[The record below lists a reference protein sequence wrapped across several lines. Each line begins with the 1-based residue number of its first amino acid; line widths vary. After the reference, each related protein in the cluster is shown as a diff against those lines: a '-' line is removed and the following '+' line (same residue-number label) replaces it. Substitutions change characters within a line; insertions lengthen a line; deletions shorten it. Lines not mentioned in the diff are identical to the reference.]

1 MAITLKQLKAWDT
14 NTLYNMP
21 KKPLKAYRF
30 SLTLSLIITLFIMLL
45 NAGLLLLFSNENLF
59 TTDKTLPVVVSLAVI
74 FSVCFLLLN
83 FGAEKFIY
91 NQIRAF
97 YKDLEVN
104 FSNDPNDILI
114 TDDMD
119 ALLKNVK
126 EVAQQRS
133 VEIDSLKNQAAFRRE
148 FLGNI
153 AHELKT
159 PLFTVQGYILTL
171 LDGAMKDKAVNKK
184 YLSRASK
191 GVERLIYIVKDLDLL
206 TNLEKGNTELE
217 LSSFDVLDL
226 IQNVFDMLEMQA
238 SKSNINLEFDKKYEQ
253 TIFVHADLERV
264 QQVLT
269 NLIMNSIKYGKTKG
283 TTEVSVQPIYE
294 NKIIVRIR
302 DNGEGIKE
310 EHLPRLFERFYRVDK
325 SGNRRMGGS
334 GLGLA
339 IVKHIIEAHGEQ
351 IFVESQAEIGS
362 EFSFTLQRGEVNL
375 EV

>member
-1 MAITLKQLKAWDT
+1 
-14 NTLYNMP
+14 MP

-30 SLTLSLIITLFIMLL
+30 SLTLSLLITLFVIVL
-45 NAGLLLLFSNENLF
+45 NAGLLVLFSDKNLL
-59 TTDKTLPVVVSLAVI
+59 TKDNILPIALSGSVI
-74 FSVCFLLLN
+74 FFVCFLLLN

-91 NQIRAF
+91 KQIRTF
-97 YKDLEVN
+97 YKDLEPN
-104 FSNDPNDILI
+104 ISGELNDILI
-114 TDDMD
+114 TNDMD

-133 VEIDSLKNQAAFRRE
+133 VEIDSLKDQAAFRRE

-171 LDGAMKDKAVNKK
+171 LDGAMKDKTVTKK

-191 GVERLIYIVKDLDLL
+191 GVERLVYIVKDLDLL
-206 TNLEKGNTELE
+206 TNLEKGNTELD
-217 LSSFDVLDL
+217 LVKFDVVDL
-226 IQNVFDMLEMQA
+226 IQNVFDMLEMRA
-238 SKSNINLEFDKKYEQ
+238 SKSNINLEFDKKYDAP
-253 TIFVHADLERV
+253 ILVYADVERV

-269 NLIMNSIKYGKTKG
+269 NLIMNSIKYGKNKG
-283 TTEVSVQPIYE
+283 TTEISVQPIFE

-302 DNGEGIKE
+302 DNGEGIEK

-362 EFSFTLQRGEVNL
+362 EFSFTLERGEETV
-375 EV
+375 EA